1 VSIYARDSRE
11 TPEGLNW
18 KNFAEECVMR
28 EREDFSQCLV
38 DGDKQSLARSRWIR
52 REALLV
58 SIILEA
64 ALVAAM
70 FLLPLITPGLPPQRF
85 LITPAPP
92 YHGGSSSAPAG
103 PRSAPRRQPNE
114 TSVTTYNVMSLHTA
128 HIQTHA
134 AAVSPED
141 APSIGAGFGPSGS
154 LGSGT
159 GGGENIPGG
168 IGPRPIPEP
177 PKPKAEKPQPR
188 PMSEGVMQAA
198 LLNKVQPQYPP
209 PARLMHIAGTVRLQ
223 AIIGKD
229 GRVRDVQVLSGHPLL
244 VQAALAAVREWR
256 YRPTELNHEIVEV
269 ETEITVN
276 FVLE

>member
-1 VSIYARDSRE
+1 
-11 TPEGLNW
+11 
-18 KNFAEECVMR
+18 MR

-38 DGDKQSLARSRWIR
+38 DGDKQSLVRSRWIR

-64 ALVAAM
+64 ALVAVM
-70 FLLPLITPGLPPQRF
+70 FLLPLITPGLPPQQF

-92 YHGGSSSAPAG
+92 YHGGSSLAAAG
-103 PRSAPRRQPNE
+103 PRSASHHRSTDTFPNPFDL
-114 TSVTTYNVMSLHTA
+114 MSLHTA
-128 HIQTHA
+128 HIQNHQP
-134 AAVSPED
+134 AVSSED
-141 APSIGAGFGPSGS
+141 APLIGSGFGPGGS
-154 LGSGT
+154 LGSGPGGEAIT
-159 GGGENIPGG
+159 GGTDIGG
-168 IGPRPIPEP
+168 RPIAEP
-177 PKPKAEKPQPR
+177 PKPKAEKPRPR
-188 PMSEGVMQAA
+188 QMSEGVLEAA

-209 PARLMHIAGTVRLQ
+209 AARLMHIAGTVRLQ

-229 GRVRDVQVLSGHPLL
+229 GHVRDVQVLSGHPLL
-244 VQAALAAVREWR
+244 AQAALAAVREWR

>member
-1 VSIYARDSRE
+1 
-11 TPEGLNW
+11 
-18 KNFAEECVMR
+18 MR

-38 DGDKQSLARSRWIR
+38 DGDKQSLDRSRWIR

-58 SIILEA
+58 SIILET

-70 FLLPLITPGLPPQRF
+70 FLLPLITQGLPPQQF
-85 LITPAPP
+85 IITPAPP
-92 YHGGSSSAPAG
+92 YRGGGLSSVPAG
-103 PRSAPRRQPNE
+103 PRAASNHQPTE
-114 TSVTTYNVMSLHTA
+114 TSTTTYNVMSLHSA
-128 HIQTHA
+128 PIQNHA
-134 AAVSPED
+134 LPVSSGE
-141 APSIGAGFGPSGS
+141 APSVGSGFGPGGS
-154 LGSGT
+154 LGSGP
-159 GGGENIPGG
+159 GGGEDVPGG

-177 PKPKAEKPQPR
+177 PKPKVEKPRPQ
-188 PMSEGVMQAA
+188 PMSEGVMEAA

-209 PARLMHIAGTVRLQ
+209 AARLMHIAGTVRLQ

-276 FVLE
+276 FILE

>member
-1 VSIYARDSRE
+1 
-11 TPEGLNW
+11 
-18 KNFAEECVMR
+18 MR
-28 EREDFSQCLV
+28 KREDFSQCLV
-38 DGDKQSLARSRWIR
+38 DGDKQSLGRSRWVR
-52 REALLV
+52 REALLA

-64 ALVAAM
+64 ALVAVM
-70 FLLPLITPGLPPQRF
+70 FLLPLITQGLPPQQF

-92 YHGGSSSAPAG
+92 YHGGSSSAPVG
-103 PRSAPRRQPNE
+103 PRAAPHHQPTE
-114 TSVTTYNVMSLHTA
+114 TSSATYNVMSLHNA
-128 HIQTHA
+128 HIQNHA
-134 AAVSPED
+134 PAVSSED
-141 APSIGAGFGPSGS
+141 APSIGPGFSPGGS

-159 GGGENIPGG
+159 GGGEDIPGG
-168 IGPRPIPEP
+168 IGSRPIPEP

-188 PMSEGVMQAA
+188 PMSEGVMEAA
-198 LLNKVQPQYPP
+198 LLNKVQPKYPP
-209 PARLMHIAGTVRLQ
+209 AARLMHIAGTVRLQ

-244 VQAALAAVREWR
+244 VQAALAAVCEWR

>member
-1 VSIYARDSRE
+1 
-11 TPEGLNW
+11 
-18 KNFAEECVMR
+18 MR

-38 DGDKQSLARSRWIR
+38 DGDKQSLARWIR

-70 FLLPLITPGLPPQRF
+70 FLLPLITQGLPPQQF

-92 YHGGSSSAPAG
+92 YHGGGSNSSAEKP
-103 PRSAPRRQPNE
+103 SKAPRFQQTSISTTKYPGAGRPADHSAQVQPYSAGE
-114 TSVTTYNVMSLHTA
+114 A
-128 HIQTHA
+128 
-134 AAVSPED
+134 PE
-141 APSIGAGFGPSGS
+141 IGSGFGPGGSPGSGS
-154 LGSGT
+154 
-159 GGGENIPGG
+159 GGGEDVPGG
-168 IGPRPIPEP
+168 IGPRPISEP
-177 PKPKAEKPQPR
+177 PKPKADKPQPR
-188 PMSEGVMQAA
+188 PMSEGVMEAA
-198 LLNKVQPQYPP
+198 LLSKVQPQYPP
-209 PARLMHIAGTVRLQ
+209 AARLMHIAGTVRLQ

>member
-1 VSIYARDSRE
+1 
-11 TPEGLNW
+11 
-18 KNFAEECVMR
+18 MR

-38 DGDKQSLARSRWIR
+38 DGDKQSLSRSRWVR

-58 SIILEA
+58 SVILEA

-70 FLLPLITPGLPPQRF
+70 FLLPLITQGLPPQQF
-85 LITPAPP
+85 IITPTPP
-92 YHGGSSSAPAG
+92 YHGGDPSSAPAG
-103 PRSAPRRQPNE
+103 PRAASHHQPTE
-114 TSVTTYNVMSLHTA
+114 TSATTYNVMSLHNA
-128 HIQTHA
+128 PIQNHA
-134 AAVSPED
+134 SPVSSEE
-141 APSIGAGFGPSGS
+141 APSIGSGLGPVGL
-154 LGSGT
+154 LGSGP
-159 GGGENIPGG
+159 GGGEDVPGG

-177 PKPKAEKPQPR
+177 PKPKAEKARPQ
-188 PMSEGVMQAA
+188 PMSEGVMEAA

-209 PARLMHIAGTVRLQ
+209 AARLMHIAGTVRLQ

>member
-1 VSIYARDSRE
+1 
-11 TPEGLNW
+11 
-18 KNFAEECVMR
+18 MR

-103 PRSAPRRQPNE
+103 PRSAPHRQPNE

-134 AAVSPED
+134 AAVSSED
-141 APSIGAGFGPSGS
+141 APSIGTGFGPSGS

-159 GGGENIPGG
+159 GGGEDIPGG

-177 PKPKAEKPQPR
+177 PKPKAEKPR
-188 PMSEGVMQAA
+188 PMSEGVMEAA

-209 PARLMHIAGTVRLQ
+209 AGALDAHSGCRPPTGNHWKRRARARCASPQRPPASGPGGFGCGARMALSAHGTESRNR
-223 AIIGKD
+223 G
-229 GRVRDVQVLSGHPLL
+229 S
-244 VQAALAAVREWR
+244 
-256 YRPTELNHEIVEV
+256 
-269 ETEITVN
+269 
-276 FVLE
+276 